1 MVQRREDGGPQLVV
15 AVEVLDVVGFWI
27 DSDSTA
33 KGFP

>member
-1 MVQRREDGGPQLVV
+1 MLQRREDGGSQLVV
-15 AVEVLDVVGFWI
+15 AVEVLDVVGI